1 MEYKCF
7 YDVKTPCFS
16 KQLVLVADENTLLYS
31 VFEDDP
37 LVNNFTQ
44 VKLFENDILTKA
56 KEFLDSYFKGLNPV
70 VNFPLRQTKDD
81 LQNATYQELLNIP
94 FGKVTN
100 YSTLA
105 KIMETKGA
113 LKHSSF
119 SSLRIG
125 QVLSKNTLLIFIP
138 CHRVI
143 GKNGDLKGYR
153 GGIEVKK
160 YLLENIEK
168 AI

>member
-16 KQLVLVADENTLLYS
+16 KKLVLVADENTLLYS

-56 KEFLDSYFKGLNPV
+56 KEFLDSYFKGLNRV

-105 KIMETKGA
+105 KIMEK
-113 LKHSSF
+113 L
-119 SSLRIG
+119 
-125 QVLSKNTLLIFIP
+125 
-138 CHRVI
+138 
-143 GKNGDLKGYR
+143 
-153 GGIEVKK
+153 
-160 YLLENIEK
+160 
-168 AI
+168 

>member
-16 KQLVLVADENTLLYS
+16 KKLVLVADENTLLYS

-94 FGKVTN
+94 
-100 YSTLA
+100 LA
-105 KIMETKGA
+105 GTHE
-113 LKHSSF
+113 
-119 SSLRIG
+119 
-125 QVLSKNTLLIFIP
+125 
-138 CHRVI
+138 
-143 GKNGDLKGYR
+143 
-153 GGIEVKK
+153 
-160 YLLENIEK
+160 
-168 AI
+168 